1 MKDKQT
7 LGYELVKTIILLA
20 CTLVS
25 GCMLFY
31 YMRSSYFNVHDDL
44 YEYCLVV
51 NGEAFSSILSAAKE
65 QGRIIFLFTNFL
77 EIVPML
83 AQNMFIYKCFAYA
96 SVILVSVTLWL
107 IVKKHINS
115 DVAWLSVIFY
125 LAFSQLDSQHNSL
138 ISYVLW
144 RQIDIWFCMMGI
156 NCYVNYLKSDCR
168 LKKQVILSAV
178 FYIISALC
186 YENYL
191 LFGAVYFVMSCVY
204 LINKKNFNVVRA
216 IKGIIPH
223 CIAAAV
229 YLIVY
234 YSWSFMYPSTY
245 EGTQI
250 DSGIDIVGS
259 SLALLSYTFGKF
271 PGYTAGRMLVSRD
284 KLSLSYF
291 ASQTSAFDIIQML
304 LIVAAFIVI
313 VAGLKKSDK
322 KIGGKTMVYTIGLCV
337 GSALLLNVLIA
348 MTAKYKQW
356 VIAGGAYS
364 YVSTNASFMFLC
376 VVLASLSIYLF
387 EIIPEKIRA
396 LRGLY
401 VGAVSVLL
409 VVLSLLINVSNDT
422 FADEELVIAR
432 RYEAFDSF
440 VRSDMLDEVSES
452 DVVYIPEFEEY
463 NSLDCDFEK
472 YTLGVSGK
480 KVNYRQNK
488 DDIDWNKK
496 VYYYYYDYDNKSLTW
511 DIIN

>member
-1 MKDKQT
+1 
-7 LGYELVKTIILLA
+7 
-20 CTLVS
+20 
-25 GCMLFY
+25 
-31 YMRSSYFNVHDDL
+31 
-44 YEYCLVV
+44 
-51 NGEAFSSILSAAKE
+51 
-65 QGRIIFLFTNFL
+65 
-77 EIVPML
+77 
-83 AQNMFIYKCFAYA
+83 
-96 SVILVSVTLWL
+96 
-107 IVKKHINS
+107 
-115 DVAWLSVIFY
+115 
-125 LAFSQLDSQHNSL
+125 
-138 ISYVLW
+138 
-144 RQIDIWFCMMGI
+144 
-156 NCYVNYLKSDCR
+156 
-168 LKKQVILSAV
+168 
-178 FYIISALC
+178 
-186 YENYL
+186 
-191 LFGAVYFVMSCVY
+191 
-204 LINKKNFNVVRA
+204 
-216 IKGIIPH
+216 
-223 CIAAAV
+223 
-229 YLIVY
+229 
-234 YSWSFMYPSTY
+234 
-245 EGTQI
+245 
-250 DSGIDIVGS
+250 
-259 SLALLSYTFGKF
+259 
-271 PGYTAGRMLVSRD
+271 
-284 KLSLSYF
+284 
-291 ASQTSAFDIIQML
+291 
-304 LIVAAFIVI
+304 
-313 VAGLKKSDK
+313 
-322 KIGGKTMVYTIGLCV
+322 MVYTIGLCV

-401 VGAVSVLL
+401 VGAVSVVL